1 MKIGETMGVL
11 HSFAW
16 NYVKYANMEDF
27 RRDSHK
33 WSIAASLQ
41 KWPFYQCCYTVQW
54 SSWLW
59 KFYYINKRQQYFWIW
74 FLSHNT
80 WLMWWLLIFLMAM
93 PYCVLEKIYWCMH
106 ELYTRVQVTIC
117 SFTIKFI
124 VFNCWHFNA
133 WFVHPQ
139 ITFGTCDPQYFIGIV
154 SVIFFHEILHLF
166 RSCLEHHQVFDQQI
180 HRPVIFLLCSVLC
193 HLQVVND

>member
-1 MKIGETMGVL
+1 MKVI
-11 HSFAW
+11 
-16 NYVKYANMEDF
+16 NYSCHCSDYI
-27 RRDSHK
+27 K
-33 WSIAASLQ
+33 WSKAASLQ

-59 KFYYINKRQQYFWIW
+59 KFYYHINIRQQYFWIW
-74 FLSHNT
+74 FLSYNT

-93 PYCVLEKIYWCMH
+93 QYCVLEKIYWCMH

-154 SVIFFHEILHLF
+154 SVIFFPTNCTKFNISSAYFFTGCLVFIRRWFAPSGCRLAFLF
-166 RSCLEHHQVFDQQI
+166 SRI
-180 HRPVIFLLCSVLC
+180 KT
-193 HLQVVND
+193 